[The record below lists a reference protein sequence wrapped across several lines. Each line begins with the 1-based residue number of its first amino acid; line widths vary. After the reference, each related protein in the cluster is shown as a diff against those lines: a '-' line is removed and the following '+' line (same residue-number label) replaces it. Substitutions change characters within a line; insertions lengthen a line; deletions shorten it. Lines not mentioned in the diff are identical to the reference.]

1 MQTGIFIPPSLY
13 TPNECRNK
21 FRLHADNP
29 YKNSQ
34 CSTIETNTSGWFLS
48 GNNSLFEDRK
58 NRHIW
63 NFCVYSWGKTKVMVG
78 GEGGLIFLPNKCW
91 TSWGIFVYFF
101 MTTYSNLK
109 LESCWQISLLSTRQ
123 NNKKLLFFWR
133 TVIKSSLIAYEILQ
147 YFTFPDSTKIVM
159 AHITKKLTVMTK
171 RVTLIHLLQALFQ
184 NMC

>member
-1 MQTGIFIPPSLY
+1 
-13 TPNECRNK
+13 
-21 FRLHADNP
+21 
-29 YKNSQ
+29 
-34 CSTIETNTSGWFLS
+34 
-48 GNNSLFEDRK
+48 
-58 NRHIW
+58 
-63 NFCVYSWGKTKVMVG
+63 
-78 GEGGLIFLPNKCW
+78 
-91 TSWGIFVYFF
+91 